1 MLTVP
6 HPYEDGVAEEWIASH
21 GPAYEKGERIV
32 FALASPSL
40 GLIGA
45 MGLILDLPHQR
56 AELGYWIGQP
66 YWNQGYATEA
76 LEAVLKFGFETLK
89 LNKLH
94 ARHMTRN
101 PASGRVMQ
109 KVGMWYEGRQVQHI
123 YKWGQF
129 EDLECYALLR
139 EQYERHA
146 DSAGA
151 A

>member
-6 HPYEDGVAEEWIASH
+6 HPYEDGVAQEWIASH

-89 LNKLH
+89 LNKS
-94 ARHMTRN
+94 
-101 PASGRVMQ
+101 PAERLLERYSGQWNGDVS
-109 KVGMWYEGRQVQHI
+109 KV
-123 YKWGQF
+123 F
-129 EDLECYALLR
+129 ESNRL
-139 EQYERHA
+139 
-146 DSAGA
+146 
-151 A
+151 